1 MGGKKTVKNAETL
14 LDGRKASKKMTIKE
28 LLQSYGL
35 KELSPSNFLKV
46 IESLKLKNIS
56 INSVGLFGHVI
67 V

>member
-1 MGGKKTVKNAETL
+1 MGKIETL
-14 LDGRKASKKMTIKE
+14 FDDKMISQEMSIKE
-28 LLQSYGL
+28 LLQSFGL
-35 KELSPSNFLKV
+35 NELSPSNFLKV

>member
-1 MGGKKTVKNAETL
+1 MGKIETL
-14 LDGRKASKKMTIKE
+14 FDDKMISQEMSIKE